1 MKSLFE
7 CVVKYAIYIGLTLYS
22 SPFYALEII
31 PENMEVKFPG
41 MYISGSGQNAD
52 ANPANGQIYVV
63 RFYVEGDPGKKI
75 VISLPSNQYLNHSQ
89 KSKRLR
95 IKKFYF
101 GCGLSKRGRAKIK
114 GNGRSKL
121 LCIGAKVKIGANHPA
136 GLYTSTIPFE
146 VNYK

>member
-41 MYISGSGQNAD
+41 MYISGSGQNAA
-52 ANPANGQIYVV
+52 ANPAYGQIYVV
-63 RFYVEGDPGKKI
+63 RFYVEGEPGKKI
-75 VISLPSNQYLNHSQ
+75 VVSLPSNQYLNHSQ
-89 KSKRLR
+89 KPKRLR

>member
-7 CVVKYAIYIGLTLYS
+7 CVVKYAVYIGLTLYS

-63 RFYVEGDPGKKI
+63 RFYVEGEPGKKI
-75 VISLPSNQYLNHSQ
+75 VVSLPSNQYLNHSQ

-95 IKKFYF
+95 IRKFYF

>member
-63 RFYVEGDPGKKI
+63 RFYVEGEPGKKI
-75 VISLPSNQYLNHSQ
+75 VVSLPSNQYLNHSQ

-95 IKKFYF
+95 IRKFYF

>member
-75 VISLPSNQYLNHSQ
+75 VVSLPSNQYLNHSQ

>member
-7 CVVKYAIYIGLTLYS
+7 CVVKYAKYIGLTLYS

-63 RFYVEGDPGKKI
+63 RFYVEGEPGKKI
-75 VISLPSNQYLNHSQ
+75 VVSLPSNQYLNHSQ

>member
-1 MKSLFE
+1 MNSLFE
-7 CVVKYAIYIGLTLYS
+7 CVVKYVMYIGLTLYS

-52 ANPANGQIYVV
+52 ANPANDQIYVV
-63 RFYVEGDPGKKI
+63 RFYVEGEPGKKI
-75 VISLPSNQYLNHSQ
+75 VVSLPSNQYLNHSQ

>member
-52 ANPANGQIYVV
+52 ANPANGQVYVV

>member
-1 MKSLFE
+1 
-7 CVVKYAIYIGLTLYS
+7 
-22 SPFYALEII
+22 
-31 PENMEVKFPG
+31 ENMEVKFPG

-52 ANPANGQIYVV
+52 SNPSNSQVYVV
-63 RFYVEGDPGKKI
+63 RFYVEGEPGKKI
-75 VISLPSNQYLNHSQ
+75 VVSLPSKQYLNHSR

-95 IKKFYF
+95 IRKLYF

>member
-31 PENMEVKFPG
+31 PENMEVRFPG

-63 RFYVEGDPGKKI
+63 RFYVEGEPGKKI
-75 VISLPSNQYLNHSQ
+75 VVSLPSNQYLNHSQ

-121 LCIGAKVKIGANHPA
+121 LCIGAKVKIGANNPA